1 MENIIQRNVMELYK
15 DHGLVYG
22 TEVNRRRMLPD
33 VRDGLKLVQRR
44 DIYVM
49 SYMCPTSRV
58 KTARVVGEVMKY
70 HPHGDSSIADSIK
83 ILVDWWDTKMPLAAS
98 KSNFGSMQ
106 GDGAA
111 ATRYTEVS
119 LSNFGYDTMVSE
131 LKQSKEIV
139 DWLPTFDYSGQEPE
153 YLPARVP
160 VLLINGTL
168 GIGFGIK
175 AGIPPHNIGEVI
187 DATIKLIHNPNADVV
202 LVPDQCM
209 PCEIIDTNWKK
220 ICNSGNGKY
229 VARGVIKE
237 EELTPEELKKE
248 YGLNSNI
255 VDPHILAI
263 KSTPDGV
270 SFSNKYDTCV
280 QVKIE
285 NLAKEGKLPQVF
297 DIIDKSQGDNMNIV
311 ILLKKGSNPS
321 YVRDVIYKNTDMQKS
336 FHVNFHV
343 LEGVEL
349 KRFSYKSY
357 LEYFINFRKLV
368 KFRYYNIKYQGASTK
383 LHEKETYIKLLESGE
398 IDNIIDMMKKQKT
411 TDDTEIIEYLVKK
424 VKITDVQAKFIINS
438 NLKTL
443 SVAYL
448 DKYKKE
454 AKELKALSNH
464 YIDMITDERLLL
476 AEIEQELL
484 DFKAKYNA
492 PRKCKVVKL
501 SQINDIPEGTFK
513 VIITEDNYIKKIN
526 PEDNDTNKNS
536 APKFAFKVSNTENLL
551 LFTEHG
557 RVYKLPVYKIPN
569 TAKNSIGYDL
579 SSIVKG
585 LTSNVV
591 GVVFES
597 IAKQASRKTNKYFL
611 TVVTKGNYIKNI
623 DLDDI
628 VNTPPSGIIYTKLND
643 GDIVTAIDV
652 IPQKCDVLIYS
663 GKKALRVPCKS
674 INHYKR
680 NAIGVMAMNTKNH
693 IDGISPIYSD
703 ADCIIT
709 VTTGGKVNKIDLSA
723 MPKSERGKA
732 GNNVIN
738 LGKSDSILKVLGS
751 NNSEVLHVITTAQT
765 LDIPVKDIK
774 TSSSISGGQKII
786 PTRGAKVL
794 NCYTKKM

>member
-1 MENIIQRNVMELYK
+1 MENIIQKNVVDLYT
-15 DHGLVYG
+15 DHSIVYG

-44 DIYVM
+44 DLYVM
-49 SYMCPTSRV
+49 SYICPTSRV
-58 KTARVVGEVMKY
+58 KTARVVGEVLKY
-70 HPHGDSSIADSIK
+70 HPHGDSSVADSIK
-83 ILVDWWDTKMPLAAS
+83 MLVNWFDTKVPLAAS

-119 LSNFGYDTMVSE
+119 LSPFGYDTLVSE
-131 LKQSKEIV
+131 MKATKDIV
-139 DWLPTFDYSGQEPE
+139 DWLPTFDYSSEEPE
-153 YLPARVP
+153 YLPAKVP
-160 VLLINGTL
+160 LLLINGAL

-175 AGIPPHNIGEVI
+175 CGIPPHNLGEVI
-187 DATIKLIHNPNADVV
+187 DATINLMHNPNDPV
-202 LVPDQCM
+202 LLIPDQCM

-220 ICNSGNGKY
+220 ICNSGNGNY
-229 VARGVIKE
+229 ICRGIIKE
-237 EELTPEELKKE
+237 EEYSPEYLKHE
-248 YGLNSNI
+248 FGLSTAV
-255 VDPHILAI
+255 VDPHVLVI

-270 SFSNKYDTCV
+270 SFSNKYDSCI

-285 NLAKEGKLPQVF
+285 NLAKDGKLPQIY
-297 DIIDKSQGDNMNIV
+297 DIIDKSHNDKMNIV
-311 ILLKKGSNPS
+311 ILLRKGSNPS
-321 YVRDVIYKNTDMQKS
+321 YVRDIIYKNTEMQKS

-357 LEYFINFRKLV
+357 LEYFLMFRKLS
-368 KFRYYNIKYQGASTK
+368 KFRYYNIKLQNVDTK

-398 IDNIIDMMKKQKT
+398 IDNVINMMKSQKT
-411 TDDTEIIEYLVKK
+411 TNDNEIIEYLIKK
-424 VKITDVQAKFIINS
+424 IKITDIQAKFIINS
-438 NLKTL
+438 NIKTL

-448 DKYKKE
+448 EKYKKE
-454 AKELKALSNH
+454 VKELKALEAQ
-464 YIDMITDERLLL
+464 YINMITDENLLM
-476 AEIEQELL
+476 AEIERELL
-484 DFKAKYNA
+484 DIKARYNT
-492 PRKCKVVKL
+492 PRKCKVIKL
-501 SQINDIPEGTFK
+501 SEVNDIPEGIFK

-526 PEDNDTNKNS
+526 PDEVDTNKNS
-536 APKFAFKVSNTENLL
+536 IPKFAFKVSNTENLL

-591 GVVFES
+591 GVIFES
-597 IAKQASRKTNKYFL
+597 IAKETSRKTNKYFL
-611 TVVTKGNYIKNI
+611 TVVTKNNYIKNI

-628 VNTPPSGIIYTKLND
+628 VNAPPSGIIYTRLND
-643 GDIVTAIDV
+643 NDIVKAVEI
-652 IPQKCDVLIYS
+652 IPQKCDVIIYS
-663 GKKALRVPCKS
+663 GKKALRIPCRS

-680 NAIGVMAMNTKNH
+680 NAIGVLAMNTKAD
-693 IDGISPIYSD
+693 IDGITPIYPD
-703 ADCIIT
+703 ADCIVV
-709 VTTGGKVNKIDLSA
+709 VTDTGKVNKIPLSTL
-723 MPKSERGKA
+723 PVSERGKS

-751 NNSEVLHVITTAQT
+751 NDKEFLRVITTVQT
-765 LDIPVKDIK
+765 LDIPVSDIK
-774 TSSSISGGQKII
+774 NGSSLSTGQKII

-794 NCYTKKM
+794 NCYTKK

>member
-1 MENIIQRNVMELYK
+1 MENIIQKNVVDLYK
-15 DHGLVYG
+15 DHSIVYG

-44 DIYVM
+44 DLYVM
-49 SYMCPTSRV
+49 SYICPTSRV
-58 KTARVVGEVMKY
+58 KTARVVGEVLKY
-70 HPHGDSSIADSIK
+70 HPHGDSSVADSIK
-83 ILVDWWDTKMPLAAS
+83 MLVNWFDVKIPLAFS

-119 LSNFGYDTMVSE
+119 LSEFGYEAVVSE
-131 LKQSKEIV
+131 MKSTKDIV
-139 DWLPTFDYSGQEPE
+139 DWLPTFDYSGEEPE
-153 YLPARVP
+153 YLPAKVP
-160 VLLINGTL
+160 LLLINGAL

-175 AGIPPHNIGEVI
+175 CGIPPHNLGEVI
-187 DATIKLIHNPNADVV
+187 DATINLMHNPNDPVV
-202 LVPDQCM
+202 LIPDQCM

-220 ICNSGNGKY
+220 LCNSGNGNY
-229 VARGVIKE
+229 VCRGVIKE
-237 EELTPEELKKE
+237 EEYSAEYLKHE
-248 YGLNSNI
+248 FGLSTAV
-255 VDPHILAI
+255 VDPHVLVI

-270 SFSNKYDTCV
+270 SFSNKYDSCV

-285 NLAKEGKLPQVF
+285 NLAKEGKLPQIY
-297 DIIDKSQGDNMNIV
+297 DIIDKSHKDKMNIV
-311 ILLKKGSNPS
+311 ILLRKGSNPS
-321 YVRDVIYKNTDMQKS
+321 YVRDIIYKNTDMQKS

-357 LEYFINFRKLV
+357 LEYFLMFRKLS
-368 KFRYYNIKYQGASTK
+368 KFRYYNIKLQNVDTK

-398 IDNIIDMMKKQKT
+398 IDNVIDMMKSQKT
-411 TDDTEIIEYLVKK
+411 TDDTEIIEYLIKK
-424 VKITDVQAKFIINS
+424 IKITDIQAKFIINS
-438 NLKTL
+438 NIKTL

-448 DKYKKE
+448 EKYKKE
-454 AKELKALSNH
+454 AKELKALEAH
-464 YIDMITDERLLL
+464 YINMITDENLLM

-484 DFKAKYNA
+484 DIKARYNS
-492 PRKCKVVKL
+492 PRKCKLIKL
-501 SQINDIPEGTFK
+501 SEVNNIPEGTFK

-526 PEDNDTNKNS
+526 PEEVDTNKNS
-536 APKFAFKVSNTENLL
+536 IPKFAFKVDNTENLL

-557 RVYKLPVYKIPN
+557 RIYKLPVYKIPN

-597 IAKQASRKTNKYFL
+597 IAKETSRKTHKYFL
-611 TVVTKGNYIKNI
+611 TVVTKNNYIKNI

-628 VNTPPSGIIYTKLND
+628 VNAPPSGIIYTRLND
-643 GDIVTAIDV
+643 NDVVRAIEI
-652 IPQKCDVLIYS
+652 IPQKCDVIIYS
-663 GKKALRVPCKS
+663 GKKALRIPCSS

-680 NAIGVMAMNTKNH
+680 NAVGVLSMNTKSD
-693 IDGISPIYSD
+693 IDGITPIYPD
-703 ADCIIT
+703 AEYIVV
-709 VTTGGKVNKIDLSA
+709 VTNGGKVNKIPLSSV
-723 MPKSERGKA
+723 PVSERGKA

-738 LGKSDSILKVLGS
+738 LGKGDSILKILGT
-751 NNSEVLHVITTAQT
+751 NDKETLRVITTVQS
-765 LDIPVKDIK
+765 LDIPTSDIK
-774 TSSSISGGQKII
+774 TSSSLSAGQKII

-794 NCYTKKM
+794 NCYTKR